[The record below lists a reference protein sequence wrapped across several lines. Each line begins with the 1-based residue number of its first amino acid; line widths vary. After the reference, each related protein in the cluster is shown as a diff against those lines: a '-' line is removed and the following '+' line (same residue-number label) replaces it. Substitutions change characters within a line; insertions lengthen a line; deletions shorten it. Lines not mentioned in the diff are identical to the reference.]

1 MNKIIE
7 QDTIY
12 FTKVTNGM
20 YSLEEHPINP
30 TTQAEADAIY
40 DDLGSYLSPESVHS
54 DGEASESEAEDHIN
68 FYMHKA
74 IQVERCGFLPSNN
87 SDAWEAGTR
96 PSTQGYYSWD
106 MMKF

>member
-12 FTKVTNGM
+12 YTKVTNGM
-20 YSLEEHPINP
+20 YSIEERPIKP

-40 DDLGSYLSPESVHS
+40 NDLASYLSPESVHS
-54 DGEASESEAEDHIN
+54 DGEASEEEAWEHIH
-68 FYMHKA
+68 FYMRKA

-87 SDAWEAGTR
+87 SDAWEAGKR
-96 PSTQGYYSWD
+96 PSKQGYYS
-106 MMKF
+106 

>member
-1 MNKIIE
+1 MNQILN

-12 FTKVTNGM
+12 YTKVTNGM

-40 DDLGSYLSPESVHS
+40 DDLAMYLSPENVYS

-68 FYMHKA
+68 FYMRKA
-74 IQVERCGFLPSNN
+74 IQVERRGFLPSNN
-87 SDAWEAGTR
+87 SDVWDAGKR
-96 PSTQGYYSWD
+96 PSTQGYYS
-106 MMKF
+106 